1 MGNKHSSG
9 SSSSPIVYCDSVCQR
24 KKKLKNL
31 WDDYQNLVK
40 QEEDM
45 PKKVWSAKYNYYSMK
60 DGPQWLQ
67 NYQSA
72 ELDKKLQIIRKEKQ
86 KIINTLTRT
95 YNDKLQLIYTQNN
108 LINKQN
114 KLINRNNKNS
124 LIQLNEIGEM
134 TELITTKNRE
144 VYFKKL
150 DYTNK
155 SQKIKRLNIILLFIF
170 TLFVIILVLYIAR
183 GVEIDVNL
191 KKVKRRFSHYIPYG
205 YQSANTI
212 SHNDIR

>member
-1 MGNKHSSG
+1 MGNKPSSTT
-9 SSSSPIVYCDSVCQR
+9 SASPIVYCDSVCQR

-31 WDDYQNLVK
+31 WNEYQNLVK
-40 QEEDM
+40 EEEDL

-72 ELDKKLQIIRKEKQ
+72 ELNEKLQKIRKEKQ
-86 KIINTLTRT
+86 KIIDIMTKT

-134 TELITTKNRE
+134 TEIITTKNRE

-150 DYTNK
+150 DYTIK
-155 SQKIKRLNIILLFIF
+155 TQKIKRMNIILLF
-170 TLFVIILVLYIAR
+170 LFILMIIIL
-183 GVEIDVNL
+183 
-191 KKVKRRFSHYIPYG
+191 
-205 YQSANTI
+205 
-212 SHNDIR
+212 